1 MNNLAETRHATL
13 RVVMELDYADFVES
27 RKDQFLADL
36 AEVLG
41 CSDDDLKS
49 TTFRPGCVV
58 SESKS
63 GESAIRLLLEL
74 IEVSSD
80 GTLTSSSPEVRALL
94 AKYKIKNISAD
105 RTTDLQIVVE
115 NRPKQQLVFVHG
127 WRSDDHAFGKLP
139 EYLNEVFDSHVE
151 PFAYP
156 TSTLGHSPSIFHLAR
171 GLENHIRT
179 HVSAERVGIIAHSMG
194 GFIVRKMLVMQRDR
208 RSPLDDAIRQV
219 TFIASPQLGSDLAKI
234 LKKIP
239 GVASDQLHELSPN
252 SGFVVELHEQWQ
264 NWKDRKTPL
273 LCKVRCIYGTDDNI
287 VPAADASAD
296 DREAVPILG
305 GDHSSVIRPAS
316 KKAAVVLTLTRFLQE
331 AGFRSYVPNSGDSG
345 TDQRPSP

>member
-1 MNNLAETRHATL
+1 
-13 RVVMELDYADFVES
+13 MEIDYVDFVES
-27 RKDQFLADL
+27 RKDQFLIDL

-41 CSDDDLKS
+41 CSDEDLKT

-63 GESAIRLLLEL
+63 GETAIRLLLEL
-74 IEVSSD
+74 IEVNPD

-94 AKYKIKNISAD
+94 IKYNVKSVSAD
-105 RTTDLQIVVE
+105 RTTDLHIVVQE
-115 NRPKQQLVFVHG
+115 KVKQQLVFVHG
-127 WRSDDHAFGKLP
+127 WRSDANAFGKLP
-139 EYLNEVFDSHVE
+139 EYMNELFDSHVE

-156 TSTLGHSPSIFHLAR
+156 TSTFGHSPSIFHLAR

-179 HVSAERVGIIAHSMG
+179 HVSADRVGIIAHSMG
-194 GFIVRKMLVMQRDR
+194 GVIVRKMLVMQRDR
-208 RSPLDDAIRQV
+208 KSPLDNAIRQA

-234 LKKIP
+234 LKKVP
-239 GVASDQLHELSPN
+239 GFTSDQLHELSPN

-264 NWKDRKTPL
+264 YWKDRKTPL
-273 LCKVRCIYGTDDNI
+273 VCKVRCIYGTDDDV

-296 DREAVPILG
+296 DREAVPMFG
-305 GDHSSVIRPAS
+305 RDHSSVVKPAS
-316 KKAAVVLTLTRFLQE
+316 KKAEVVLTLARFLRE
-331 AGFRSYVPNSGDSG
+331 AGFKSNELTAGDSG